1 MGIFDIFKR
10 KEKSTEFKCSTCG
23 QVHDELP
30 ALGFLSPLYYDTL
43 NEKDKKEIAELS
55 TDFCKIK
62 HEDQTDRFI
71 RTTLTIKINDA
82 CEDLDYGI
90 WVSLSEKSFNEYQ
103 SEFKNNVEGKTYFG
117 MISNEIPDYEESTLG
132 IHVNVNTRSG
142 GIRPEIIPHQ
152 NEHKLISDWENGIN
166 IKEAEKRIERMT
178 NSLTEIKPEKFN
190 KDQIRIE
197 FKKFVGN
204 EKYNHFILTLYEA
217 FPLREKLFFWQ
228 EELLKNF
235 SNEFDIE
242 PILFENVHEIF
253 NHCPI
258 HDFELKKDN
267 VKIVDGNDIIPKIS
281 YEREKELFPMAN
293 INAPRD
299 LERFNYPKDVDVVYC
314 EKCRELK
321 NKNVA
326 QQRV

>member
-1 MGIFDIFKR
+1 MGIFDLFK
-10 KEKSTEFKCSTCG
+10 KKPKPTEFKCSTCG
-23 QVHDELP
+23 EVHDELP
-30 ALGFLSPLYYDTL
+30 ALAFITPFYFETL
-43 NEKDKKEIAELS
+43 NAKDKEEIAVIS
-55 TDFCKIK
+55 SDFCVIT

-71 RTTLTIKINDA
+71 RTTLKMQINDA

-90 WVSLSEKSFNEYQ
+90 WVSLSEKSFDEYEA
-103 SEFKNNVEGKTYFG
+103 EFKNNVDGKTYFG
-117 MISNEIPDYEESTLG
+117 MICNEIPDYEESTLG
-132 IHVNVNTRSG
+132 LHVNVNTQSG
-142 GIRPEIIPHQ
+142 GVRPEITPHQ
-152 NEHKLISDWENGIN
+152 NEHKLITDWEKGIT
-166 IKEAEKRIERMT
+166 IEEAEKRVERMKK
-178 NSLTEIKPEKFN
+178 SLSEIKPEKFTKN
-190 KDQIRIE
+190 QIRKE

-235 SNEFDIE
+235 SNECDIE
-242 PILFENVHEIF
+242 PIVNENVHEIF

-267 VKIVDGNDIIPKIS
+267 VEIVDGNGISPKIS

-299 LERFNYPKDVDVVYC
+299 LERFNYPKDVEVVYC

-321 NKNVA
+321 KA
-326 QQRV
+326 Y